1 MKSTFKIPE
10 NSQLIDYTKCDKSSD
25 KTHKIEYGAY
35 QNVEPFESQ
44 PIFIHFTHDK
54 SLPVFKNVT
63 RTIQVSHWESIHV
76 DEYYEVKNEIA

>member
-35 QNVEPFESQ
+35 
-44 PIFIHFTHDK
+44 
-54 SLPVFKNVT
+54 
-63 RTIQVSHWESIHV
+63 
-76 DEYYEVKNEIA
+76 